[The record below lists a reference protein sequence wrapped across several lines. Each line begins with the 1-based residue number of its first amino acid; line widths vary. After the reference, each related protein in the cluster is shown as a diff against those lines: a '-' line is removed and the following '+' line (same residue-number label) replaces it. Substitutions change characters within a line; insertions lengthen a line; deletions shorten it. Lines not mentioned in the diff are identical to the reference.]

1 MEKRL
6 ITAIALSILV
16 IISFQHFFGTP
27 PSQRKPGRPMPA
39 APVAIQPEKETTS
52 QVPEEKPVSEEEFT
66 FESDRLIITFSNV
79 GGAIKKI
86 QLKNYKDA
94 SSREMLALASIH
106 NPRQY
111 ILLMSDSSNALPLG
125 SSRYEL
131 TRKDNQIIYTLKL
144 PGIEVVKKYIIP
156 NSNYHIELRNIIKN
170 VSGGQKDIGYQII
183 TGSGL
188 QETNVTDKRFMDVTS
203 FMNGKLAKFK
213 QPKNEKITYPGAAE
227 WTALR
232 TKYFSI
238 IVKPFAQTQN
248 QFYSA
253 DSSGML
259 TSGLTIQDVTMPPN
273 SFVDQR
279 FILYVGPNDPS
290 VLAAGGY
297 GLEETISY
305 GFFGEISKGMLW
317 VMKFFYRI
325 VHSWGLSI
333 VLLAVFLNVI
343 LFPLTMK
350 SMKSMQKMQA
360 LHPQMEKLK
369 AQYKDSPQKLNKEI
383 MELYKKYKI
392 NPLSGCL
399 PMILQMP
406 VFIALYQALM
416 RAIELRGNSFLWI
429 SDLSLP
435 DAVSIPFK
443 LPLIGNTLNILL
455 VLMIIAMVLQQKLS
469 TKSMGSAVTAEQ
481 KQQQQIMLIM
491 MPVMFGFIFYN
502 MPSGLVLY
510 WFVNTLLTVIEQ
522 YTIFKYS

>member
-16 IISFQHFFGTP
+16 IISFQHFFGRPQQP
-27 PSQRKPGRPMPA
+27 PRGEPG
-39 APVAIQPEKETTS
+39 APTAPIAIQPAKETVYEAPAE
-52 QVPEEKPVSEEEFT
+52 QPVSEEEFT
-66 FESDRLIITFSNV
+66 FESDRLVITFSNV
-79 GGAIKKI
+79 GGAIKRI
-86 QLKNYKDA
+86 QLKDYKDS
-94 SSREMLALASIH
+94 SSRDMLTLASAKA
-106 NPRQY
+106 PKSY
-111 ILLMSDSSNALPLG
+111 ILSMRDPSNILPLD

-131 TRKDNQIIYTLKL
+131 SRKDNAIIYTLKL
-144 PGIEVVKKYIIP
+144 PGIEVIKKYIVP

-170 VSGGQKDIGYQII
+170 VSGSQKDIGYQII

-188 QETNVTDKRFMDVTS
+188 QETNVTDKRFVDVTS
-203 FMNGKLAKFK
+203 FINGKLAKFK
-213 QPKNEKITYPGAAE
+213 QPKNERIAHPGTVE

-232 TKYFSI
+232 TKYFSL
-238 IVKPFAQTQN
+238 VLKPFAATKG
-248 QFYSA
+248 QFYAA
-253 DSSGML
+253 DPSGML
-259 TSGLTIQDVTMPPN
+259 TSGVAVQDVALPPN

-279 FILYVGPNDPS
+279 FILYAGPNDPAIMS
-290 VLAAGGY
+290 AGGY

-305 GFFGEISKGMLW
+305 GFFGEISKAMLW

-325 VHSWGLSI
+325 VRSWGIAI
-333 VLLAVFLNVI
+333 VLLAVFLNVL

-369 AQYKDSPQKLNKEI
+369 AQHKDNPQKLNKEI

-399 PMILQMP
+399 PLILQMP
-406 VFIALYQALM
+406 IFLALYQALM

-429 SDLSLP
+429 HDLSMP
-435 DAVSIPFK
+435 DAVPIPFK

-455 VLMIIAMVLQQKLS
+455 VLMIIAMVFQQKLS
-469 TKSMGSAVTAEQ
+469 TKTMGSAVTPEQ

-510 WFVNTLLTVIEQ
+510 WFVNTVLTVIEQ
-522 YTIFKYS
+522 YTISKYS

>member
-27 PSQRKPGRPMPA
+27 PTKRAAEQPMTV
-39 APVAIQPEKETTS
+39 APVALQPEKEAAP
-52 QVPEEKPVSEEEFT
+52 QAPEERPVSEEEFT
-66 FESDRLIITFSNV
+66 FESDRLVITFSNV
-79 GGAIKKI
+79 GGAIKKL
-86 QLKNYKDA
+86 QLKDYKDA
-94 SSREMLALASIH
+94 SSRDMLVLASIR
-106 NPRQY
+106 NPKNY
-111 ILLMSDSSNALPLG
+111 ILSMSDPSNVLPLS

-144 PGIEVVKKYIIP
+144 SGIEVVKKYIIP

-170 VSGGQKDIGYQII
+170 VSGSQKDIGYQLI

-188 QETNVTDKRFMDVTS
+188 QETNVTDKRFVDVTS
-203 FMNGKLAKFK
+203 FINGKLAKFK
-213 QPKNEKITYPGAAE
+213 HPKNDRIIYPGTVE

-232 TKYFSI
+232 SKYFSI
-238 IVKPFAQTQN
+238 IVKPFAPTQN
-248 QFYSA
+248 EFYSA
-253 DSSGML
+253 DRSGML
-259 TSGLTIQDVTMPPN
+259 TSGMTIQDVSMPPD

-279 FILYVGPNDPS
+279 FILYTGPNDPS

-297 GLEETISY
+297 GLEESITY
-305 GFFGEISKGMLW
+305 GFFGEISKAMLW

-325 VHSWGLSI
+325 VRSWGLSI
-333 VLLAVFLNVI
+333 ILLAVFLNLL
-343 LFPLTMK
+343 LFPLTIK

-369 AQYKDSPQKLNKEI
+369 AQFKDNPQKLNKEI

-399 PMILQMP
+399 PLILQMP

-429 SDLSLP
+429 SDLSMP

-443 LPLIGNTLNILL
+443 LPLIGNTLNVL
-455 VLMIIAMVLQQKLS
+455 VILMIIAMVVQQKLS
-469 TKSMGSAVTAEQ
+469 TKFMGGAVTAEQ
-481 KQQQQIMLIM
+481 KQQQKIMLIM

-510 WFVNTLLTVIEQ
+510 WFVNTILTVVEQ
-522 YTIFKYS
+522 YTISKYS